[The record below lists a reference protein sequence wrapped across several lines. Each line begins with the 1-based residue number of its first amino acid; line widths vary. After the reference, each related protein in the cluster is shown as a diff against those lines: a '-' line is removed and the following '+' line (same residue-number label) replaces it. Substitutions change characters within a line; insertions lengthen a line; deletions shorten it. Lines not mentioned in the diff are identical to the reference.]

1 MTEQEAKFKCWVTQE
16 VGGPSAS
23 PGGALDSKS
32 SYACLAQ
39 RRVSG
44 AHMLIPTFPRLY
56 IFTPK
61 ANNRRW
67 CLPPCGGQLG

>member
-56 IFTPK
+56 IFT
-61 ANNRRW
+61 R
-67 CLPPCGGQLG
+67 LTTGGGVYHLVVDS